1 MVIGITAAASTV
13 QLPRAKLHALY
24 IHLWEN
30 RERMGQDS
38 LFLGSQ
44 PEAPKLEPTVPF
56 YGNGA
61 WVGEIRA
68 VLWAL
73 RWKMRGC
80 FQTKSGMLPSGES
93 SSVFT

>member
-1 MVIGITAAASTV
+1 
-13 QLPRAKLHALY
+13 
-24 IHLWEN
+24 
-30 RERMGQDS
+30 MGQDG
-38 LFLGSQ
+38 LFQGSQ

-56 YGNGA
+56 YGNGV

-73 RWKMRGC
+73 RWKMQGC

-93 SSVFT
+93 SSASHSPVMASVPHCLHPIPSPCEAVGLL